1 MSEYKGI
8 KGFQVQTRTED
19 PTPFAQALANNPYA
33 GSWASGS
40 ALNTGRTQFGGSG
53 ASYNSA
59 LGFGGD
65 NGSTQVNNTESYNGS
80 SWTEVN
86 DLNTARSGT
95 TGFGTQT
102 AAFAVAGFGSST
114 LQATVESWNG
124 SSWTETTDI
133 NTARRKLSS
142 AGVTT
147 SGIVY
152 GGQPDDGGGQ
162 ALSESWNGSAW
173 TETSDLNTARG
184 YGGRLGVSNTSALMG
199 GGDSRP
205 PSNSGTI
212 HAQTE
217 TWNGSAWTEVNDL
230 NTARGGLGGSGT
242 LTDGIVY
249 GGQTPPNLTNT
260 EAWDGTS
267 WTEVNDLATARARL
281 AETSQSGTSALGFG
295 GEIPPGGVTTAT
307 EEWQFSGL
315 PPSTPAADYADAII
329 GDFYY
334 NSTTGQFKTVND
346 GGAPIGT
353 WASGGNLNTT
363 RDNQAGAGL
372 QTSAMAIS
380 GSNPPPTPISSTENY
395 DGTSWTEI
403 TEINTNR
410 RYASANGPSGNPSVI
425 FMGGYSTTNTGD
437 TEIWNGSSWT
447 EVNNLNIGRNNLA
460 SAGTTTANVAYGGET
475 NPPSGG
481 ASQAYTE
488 LWDGSSWTEVSDLNE
503 GRNSKAG
510 AGTSGAAISVDEG
523 GTTNVELWDGSSWT
537 ETTNYNTTRGGSVT
551 TTSSPQSD
559 VLLMTGVSPSG
570 YKANC
575 EHWNGTTWT
584 EVADVATA
592 MTRGGGAGSGGTSG
606 IKFGGY
612 TGSNTNVTE
621 EFTAADFQIKTV
633 TTS

>member
-19 PTPFAQALANNPYA
+19 PTPYAQALADNPYA

-86 DLNTARSGT
+86 DLNTARSGN

-114 LQATVESWNG
+114 LQATVESWDG

-152 GGQPDDGGGQ
+152 GGQPDSGGGQ
-162 ALSESWNGSAW
+162 AQSESWNGSAW

-315 PPSTPAADYADAII
+315 PPSTPAANYSNAII

-334 NSTTGQFKTVND
+334 NSTTGQFKNTSD
-346 GGAPIGT
+346 GISAGT
-353 WASGGNLNTT
+353 WGSGGNMNTARYRMFGGFSPHTEGLVAGGQAPTKANVENYNGTSWTEVADIPSARSDSGMIGVYTAGVLAGGGPPITNEALHWNGSAWTEATDIPISVERASGSGVQTAGMVTGGRNPGGSAIATNLEYDGTNWTSGGNLPVATYNITV
-363 RDNQAGAGL
+363 QGP
-372 QTSAMAIS
+372 QTSAIAAGGVKTGEGS
-380 GSNPPPTPISSTENY
+380 GTTAAYTYDGSSWTAVSSLNTATYESGWSTQGDGATRALIFGGNDAPARPTTQFW
-395 DGTSWTEI
+395 DGTSWTELNDLS
-403 TEINTNR
+403 TGR
-410 RYASANGPSGNPSVI
+410 SA
-425 FMGGYSTTNTGD
+425 GGSFG
-437 TEIWNGSSWT
+437 G
-447 EVNNLNIGRNNLA
+447 VNN
-460 SAGTTTANVAYGGET
+460 SVYAGGTPPTTAA
-475 NPPSGG
+475 
-481 ASQAYTE
+481 
-488 LWDGSSWTEVSDLNE
+488 
-503 GRNSKAG
+503 
-510 AGTSGAAISVDEG
+510 
-523 GTTNVELWDGSSWT
+523 
-537 ETTNYNTTRGGSVT
+537 
-551 TTSSPQSD
+551 
-559 VLLMTGVSPSG
+559 
-570 YKANC
+570 
-575 EHWNGTTWT
+575 
-584 EVADVATA
+584 
-592 MTRGGGAGSGGTSG
+592 
-606 IKFGGY
+606 
-612 TGSNTNVTE
+612 TE
-621 EFTAADFQIKTV
+621 EWSASDFVNKTV